1 MPFHCL
7 VAADPFELLHHL
19 DDTEA
24 RVISIRS
31 HVDRPARSINTFKTT
46 PVRPAEKRPA
56 ASPSAIGSTGCRA
69 GPRPPVRTVRLGRN
83 VPPPPDFLTATPAP
97 LLPASRAFA
106 GMRLRG
112 GAGCGPVRQYPS
124 PPPPSSAL
132 SSGGVDPL
140 DPSFDSAAGVLISAC
155 ARDVRAATEAIE
167 SKCRRVASAAAR
179 PHLETEPGSGAGLR
193 SSRRGIAA
201 TWP

>member
-7 VAADPFELLHHL
+7 VAAGPFELLHHL

-83 VPPPPDFLTATPAP
+83 VPPPRLPDRHSRPPSPRLACVCRDE
-97 LLPASRAFA
+97 ASGRC
-106 GMRLRG
+106 RLRSR
-112 GAGCGPVRQYPS
+112 PTIS
-124 PPPPSSAL
+124 FPSSPAL
-132 SSGGVDPL
+132 SSGGGVDPL